1 MMNQRS
7 LYNNFKTF
15 ILLAG
20 LTSLLVGAGYLIG
33 RQSGLIIA
41 LIFALLMNFVGY
53 WFSDKI
59 ALAMSG
65 AREVDAT
72 QAPEL
77 HAMVSQLA
85 QRANLPMPR
94 VYVIPE
100 PMPNAFATGRDPQ
113 HSAVAVTEGI
123 MQMLSRDELEGVIAH
138 ELAHIKHRDILI
150 SSVAAVLAGAL
161 TGLAHMLQWTL
172 MFGGMG
178 GHSDDEEGGNPLG
191 IIGALA
197 MMILAPIA
205 AMLIQM
211 AISRSREYEA
221 DRGGAE
227 ICGRPMSL
235 ANALL
240 KLERGAQMMPMQVN
254 PATAHMYIVN
264 PLSGQAL
271 AGLFSTHPPTQERV
285 ARLQEL
291 AQEAAFAQPSPMTTW
306 R

>member
-1 MMNQRS
+1 MNQRS
-7 LYNNFKTF
+7 VFNNFKTF

-20 LTSLLVGAGYLIG
+20 LTSLLVGAGYLMGG
-33 RQSGLIIA
+33 RNGLMIA
-41 LIFALLMNFVGY
+41 LGITLVMNFASY

-65 AREVDAT
+65 AQEVSP
-72 QAPEL
+72 QEAPDL
-77 HAMVSQLA
+77 HAMVARLA

-94 VYVIPE
+94 VYIIPE
-100 PMPNAFATGRDPQ
+100 QTPNAFATGRDPK
-113 HSAVAVTEGI
+113 HGVVAVTAGI

-161 TGLAHMLQWTL
+161 TQLAHIFQFGLI
-172 MFGGMG
+172 FGGMG
-178 GHSDDEEGGNPLG
+178 GQNDEEGGNPLG
-191 IIGALA
+191 MVGALV

-205 AMLIQM
+205 AMLVQM
-211 AISRSREYEA
+211 AVSRSREFEA

-240 KLERGAQMMPMQVN
+240 KLERGAQLMPMQVN
-254 PATAHMYIVN
+254 PATAHMYIVS
-264 PLSGQAL
+264 PLSGQTL
-271 AGLFSTHPPTQERV
+271 AGLFSTHPPTEQRV
-285 ARLQEL
+285 AKLQEL
-291 AQEAAFAQPSPMTTW
+291 NNEYATGQFSATASW